1 MSRPIAR
8 QLVLNAFLHDTGHH
22 EASWRHP
29 DSSAERINDVRF
41 YQEIARKAEAAK
53 FDSVFLADVPGLAY
67 DTGHRLSHSLDP
79 VTLLS
84 AVAAVTSRIGLI
96 ASAST
101 TLSDPYTL
109 ARQFATLDTIS
120 GGRAGWN
127 IVTTYAKAAAR
138 NYGLDDMPP
147 HADRYRRAHE
157 FLDVVTKLWDSWED
171 DAFVVDRASGVLFD
185 VDKVHPIDHEGE
197 FYRVRGP
204 LTLPRSPQGRPVL
217 VQAGASND
225 GREFAA
231 RHAEAIFT
239 AHQTI
244 GDAQAFYADI
254 KHQAAAFGRD
264 PDRVLI
270 LPGISPFVADSAQE
284 ARQLAREFNELTIAE
299 YGLAQLEVMAGQ
311 SFADLDLDDKVPL
324 ERFGRAGDV
333 LDNKRGRRQ
342 VVANIVERENPT
354 LRELL
359 HRLAGARGHNVV
371 AGTPTQV
378 ADTIAEWFTSGAADG
393 FNVMPPLYPQL
404 FEVFVEKVVPILQE
418 RGLFRTEYDGASLR
432 EHYGLPRPAGRGVVH

>member
-1 MSRPIAR
+1 MPR

-22 EASWRHP
+22 EASWRHRH
-29 DSSAERINDVRF
+29 SSAERISDVGF
-41 YQEIARKAEAAK
+41 YQQIAQKAEAAK

-101 TLSDPYTL
+101 TLNDPYTL
-109 ARQFATLDTIS
+109 ARQFASLDTIS

-127 IVTTYAKAAAR
+127 IVTTYARAAAR

-147 HADRYRRAHE
+147 HAERYRRAHE
-157 FLDVVTKLWDSWED
+157 FVDVVTKLWDSWED

-185 VDKVHPIDHEGE
+185 TRKVHAIDHEGV

-231 RHAEAIFT
+231 RHADAIFT
-239 AHQTI
+239 AHQTLA
-244 GDAQAFYADI
+244 DAQAFYSDL
-254 KHQAAAFGRD
+254 KQQARDFGRD
-264 PDRVLI
+264 PDHVLI
-270 LPGISPFVADSAQE
+270 LPGISPFVADTSDEARRLAQE
-284 ARQLAREFNELTIAE
+284 LNELTITA

-311 SFADLDLDDKVPL
+311 SFADLRFDEKVPL
-324 ERFGRAGDV
+324 ERFGTAGSV

-342 VVANIVERENPT
+342 VVANIVERESPT
-354 LRELL
+354 LRQLL

-371 AGTPTQV
+371 AGTPV
-378 ADTIAEWFTSGAADG
+378 EIADIIEEWFNKGAADG

-404 FEVFVEKVVPILQE
+404 FEAFADRVVPILQE
-418 RGLFRTEYDGASLR
+418 RGLFRTDYTGSSLR
-432 EHYGLPRPAGRGVVH
+432 EHYGLPRPRSRFAQA